1 MGPLHCPLCIGL
13 GVMSI
18 ARCLAWFRLLW
29 ILRPELLQQF
39 SAPRRGLALQLGAAQ

>member
-1 MGPLHCPLCIGL
+1 
-13 GVMSI
+13 MSI
-18 ARCLAWFRLLW
+18 ARCLAWGRLLL